1 MSMLSHFFDFKPE
14 ALALDEQAMELCQ
27 PYFRHMEEIRDFN
40 QLKMLKAFADTQ
52 MSSTD
57 MLGTTGYGLW
67 DTGRAKLEQ
76 IFAEVMG
83 AEDALVRSQ
92 FQSGTHTLAVALF
105 GLLRAGD
112 TLLAATGRPYDTL
125 EGVIGLDGKGKGTG
139 TLMDYGVKYDEAPLK
154 PDFTPDYDLIAQK
167 APGAKVCH
175 IQRSRG
181 YLQRNAFD
189 LATIRK
195 IADTARAANP
205 EIIVFVDNCYGEFTQ
220 TEEPCQAG
228 ADLVVG
234 SLIKNAGGGIQS
246 TTNAT
251 RQASEQ
257 ELAAKASKALDEM
270 MGFGTTTVEAKSG
283 YGLATEHELKALEV
297 IKDLNDHHRMD
308 LVATFMGAHLVPAEY
323 KSNRAE
329 YVRLVCEEMMPRVKE
344 QGIAKFCDVFCEADT
359 FTVEESRQVLEAGLK
374 YGLRPK
380 IHADEIEAIGG
391 SQLAGEIG
399 AISAEHLIVCPPE
412 GISSMARGGVI
423 ACLLP
428 ATSFNLG
435 AVFAPA
441 RDMVA
446 AGVPVAMA
454 TDFNPG
460 SCPCLNMQFVIN
472 LGCLKY
478 KLTPEEVLTAVTLN
492 GAAAIDLADK
502 VGSVEEG
509 KLGDLV
515 IWDAPDLDYICYRV
529 GSNLA
534 KTVIKRGEI
543 V

>member
-1 MSMLSHFFDFKPE
+1 MKKLLVKNIGLLATPE
-14 ALALDEQAMELCQ
+14 GKSAHRGEEQGKIK
-27 PYFRHMEEIRDFN
+27 F
-40 QLKMLKAFADTQ
+40 LKDAWVLIEDGIIA
-52 MSSTD
+52 SV
-57 MLGTTGYGLW
+57 GTGAVPAVEG
-67 DTGRAKLEQ
+67 
-76 IFAEVMG
+76 AEVVDAGGHLVTPGLVDAHTHLIFGGWRQNELGLKLHG
-83 AEDALVRSQ
+83 AS
-92 FQSGTHTLAVALF
+92 
-105 GLLRAGD
+105 
-112 TLLAATGRPYDTL
+112 Y
-125 EGVIGLDGKGKGTG
+125 LD
-139 TLMDYGVKYDEAPLK
+139 
-154 PDFTPDYDLIAQK
+154 
-167 APGAKVCH
+167 
-175 IQRSRG
+175 IQ
-181 YLQRNAFD
+181 
-189 LATIRK
+189 
-195 IADTARAANP
+195 
-205 EIIVFVDNCYGEFTQ
+205 
-220 TEEPCQAG
+220 
-228 ADLVVG
+228 
-234 SLIKNAGGGIQS
+234 NAGGGIQS

-323 KSNRAE
+323 KSNREE
-329 YVRLVCEEMMPRVKE
+329 YVRLVCEEMMPKVKE

-391 SQLAGEIG
+391 SQ
-399 AISAEHLIVCPPE
+399 
-412 GISSMARGGVI
+412 
-423 ACLLP
+423 P

-441 RDMVA
+441 RDMVK

>member
-1 MSMLSHFFDFKPE
+1 MKKVLVSNIGMLATPKGNAARCGEEQGKIEILKNAWVLIEDGVIAAVGTGSPE
-14 ALALDEQAMELCQ
+14 G
-27 PYFRHMEEIRDFN
+27 
-40 QLKMLKAFADTQ
+40 AD
-52 MSSTD
+52 
-57 MLGTTGYGLW
+57 G
-67 DTGRAKLEQ
+67 
-76 IFAEVMG
+76 AEVIDAGGKLVTPGLVDAHTHLIFGGWRQNELGLKLHG
-83 AEDALVRSQ
+83 A
-92 FQSGTHTLAVALF
+92 T
-105 GLLRAGD
+105 
-112 TLLAATGRPYDTL
+112 YL
-125 EGVIGLDGKGKGTG
+125 E
-139 TLMDYGVKYDEAPLK
+139 
-154 PDFTPDYDLIAQK
+154 
-167 APGAKVCH
+167 
-175 IQRSRG
+175 IQ
-181 YLQRNAFD
+181 
-189 LATIRK
+189 
-195 IADTARAANP
+195 
-205 EIIVFVDNCYGEFTQ
+205 
-220 TEEPCQAG
+220 
-228 ADLVVG
+228 
-234 SLIKNAGGGIQS
+234 NAGGGIQS

-251 RQASEQ
+251 RSASKE
-257 ELAAKASKALDEM
+257 ELRAKAEKALDEM

-283 YGLATEHELKALEV
+283 YGLATEHELKALQV
-297 IKDLNDHHRMD
+297 IRELDDRHPMD

-323 KSNRAE
+323 KNDREA
-329 YVRLVCEEMMPRVKE
+329 YVRLVCEEMMPAVRE

-359 FTVEESRQVLEAGLK
+359 FTVEESRRILEAGLK

-391 SQLAGEIG
+391 SRLAGEIG

-412 GISSMARGGVI
+412 GIDALANGGVI

-441 RDMVA
+441 RDMVK

-492 GAAAIDLADK
+492 GAAAIGMADR
-502 VGSVEEG
+502 VGSVETG
-509 KLGDLV
+509 KQGDLV

-534 KTVIKRGEI
+534 GTVIKKGA
-543 V
+543 VV